1 MSGLSSRKIRNTV
14 MKLNATNN
22 TTTVTH
28 DVASNFALECFKAVG
43 ISAAH
48 ATVCAKGLVE
58 ADLCGVDTHGIQ
70 RLPVYIGRLQ
80 KGLINGAPKIVTT
93 LVTPACA
100 KVDGDDGLGFVVAR
114 EAMARSIE
122 MTNEFGFSTC
132 GVLRSTH
139 FGMARLYIEQAVS
152 EGLLGIVMTNASPS
166 LPPWGGR
173 TPILGTSPLAIGV
186 PDPTT
191 GKHFLLDMAPSV
203 AARGKI
209 RKAMRAGESIPSGW
223 ALDGDGNDT
232 TDPAKAL
239 EGVVL
244 PIGGP
249 KGSGIAM
256 ALDILCGVLTGAGF
270 GGGVRDQFSM
280 FDRPQNV
287 GHFMITIKPDLFVD
301 SKTFQLR
308 MSEWVHTI
316 QNVEKANGVDKI
328 YLPGEIESDTKAER
342 LQLGIRY
349 LSSDVHALN
358 RLGHSLGVGSL
369 RELA

>member
-1 MSGLSSRKIRNTV
+1 

-122 MTNEFGFSTC
+122 MTTEFGFSTC

-139 FGMARLYIEQAVS
+139 FGMARLYIEQAAS
-152 EGLLGIVMTNASPS
+152 EGL
-166 LPPWGGR
+166 
-173 TPILGTSPLAIGV
+173 
-186 PDPTT
+186 
-191 GKHFLLDMAPSV
+191 
-203 AARGKI
+203 
-209 RKAMRAGESIPSGW
+209 
-223 ALDGDGNDT
+223 
-232 TDPAKAL
+232 
-239 EGVVL
+239 
-244 PIGGP
+244 
-249 KGSGIAM
+249 
-256 ALDILCGVLTGAGF
+256 
-270 GGGVRDQFSM
+270 
-280 FDRPQNV
+280 
-287 GHFMITIKPDLFVD
+287 
-301 SKTFQLR
+301 
-308 MSEWVHTI
+308 
-316 QNVEKANGVDKI
+316 
-328 YLPGEIESDTKAER
+328 
-342 LQLGIRY
+342 
-349 LSSDVHALN
+349 
-358 RLGHSLGVGSL
+358 
-369 RELA
+369 

>member
-1 MSGLSSRKIRNTV
+1 VSTISKRITV
-14 MKLNATNN
+14 P
-22 TTTVTH
+22 H
-28 DVASNFALECFKAVG
+28 EVAFNFAVECFKAVG
-43 ISAAH
+43 ISVAH
-48 ATVCAKGLVE
+48 AEVCARGLVE

-80 KGLINGAPKIVTT
+80 KGLINDSPNISID
-93 LVTPACA
+93 LITPACA
-100 KVDGDDGLGFVVAR
+100 RIDGDDGMGFVVAR

-122 MTNEFGFSTC
+122 LTDAFGFSIC
-132 GVLRSTH
+132 GILRSTH

-152 EGLLGIVMTNASPS
+152 EGLIGIVMTNASPS

-186 PDPTT
+186 PGPTIE
-191 GKHFLLDMAPSV
+191 KHFLLDMAPSV

-209 RKAMRAGESIPSGW
+209 RKAMRAGESIPKGW
-223 ALDGDGNDT
+223 ALDREGNET
-232 TDPAKAL
+232 TDPSKAL

-256 ALDILCGVLTGAGF
+256 ALDLLCGVVTGAGF
-270 GGGVRDQFSM
+270 GGGVGDQFSM

-301 SKTFQLR
+301 SEVFYSR
-308 MSEWVHTI
+308 MTKWVNTI
-316 QNVEKANGVDKI
+316 QNVKKANGVEKI
-328 YLPGEIESDTKAER
+328 YLPGEIESETRAKR
-342 LQLGIRY
+342 LEQGITY
-349 LSSDVHALN
+349 LSSDVNSLN
-358 RLGHSLGVGSL
+358 DLARSLGTDSL
-369 RELA
+369 KELV